1 MTKRFGSA
9 ESHKIKQAIVLIVL
23 LAIISVIYLAVT
35 QQEFFASVLFSVVII
50 LIFGFLLWRYDF
62 LLTLKEYERAVIFR
76 FGKVVR
82 VGGPGWTFILPV
94 IESFKIVDLRTHTI
108 DIPPQEI
115 ITKDNIVVT
124 IDVIIY
130 LYVKPDNESVK
141 NSVIEIKDYE
151 KAAEEF
157 VKSTVRDVAGTLTLS
172 DLITSIAEFNKR
184 VLQQIEKIAQSWGV
198 TVEAVQISN
207 ITLPKQLQEA
217 LTNQKA
223 AEQQKLARGQLADA
237 HKLEIEAVKAA
248 AEQLSDKALAYYYI
262 RALEKLGEGRSTK
275 FFFPMELTQL
285 AQSIGTS
292 LAGGAVAKDSSSLDS
307 LFKKYKP
314 AIKKLLEEKE

>member
-1 MTKRFGSA
+1 MAKRFSSV
-9 ESHKIKQAIVLIVL
+9 ESHKIKQGVFLLLLVLIITVVWL
-23 LAIISVIYLAVT
+23 ALTNMQLFAYILLSIAVLAILSFIV
-35 QQEFFASVLFSVVII
+35 
-50 LIFGFLLWRYDF
+50 WRYDF
-62 LLTLKEYERAVIFR
+62 LLTLKEYERAVVYR

-82 VGGPGWTFILPV
+82 VGGPGWTFIMPI

-108 DIPPQEI
+108 DIPPQEV
-115 ITKDNIVVT
+115 ITKDSIVVT
-124 IDVIIY
+124 IDAIVY
-130 LYVKPDNESVK
+130 LYVKPDKQSVI
-141 NSVIEIKDYE
+141 NSVVEIKDYE

-172 DLITSIAEFNKR
+172 ELITNIAEFNLR

-207 ITLPKQLQEA
+207 ITLPKELQDA
-217 LTNQKA
+217 LTTQKA
-223 AEQQKLARGQLADA
+223 AEQQKLARSQLADA

-275 FFFPMELTQL
+275 FFFPMELTKL
-285 AQSIGTS
+285 AEAVGGT
-292 LAGGAVAKDSSSLDS
+292 LAAGAAAKNSSELES

-314 AIKKLLEEKE
+314 ALKKILEKK

>member
-1 MTKRFGSA
+1 MTKRFSNV
-9 ESHKIKQAIVLIVL
+9 ESHKIKQGIFLLLIVLI
-23 LAIISVIYLAVT
+23 ITIIYLAFT
-35 QQEFFASVLFSVVII
+35 NMTFFAYILLSVSILFI
-50 LIFGFLLWRYDF
+50 LGFLIWRYDF
-62 LLTLKEYERAVIFR
+62 LLTLKEYERAVIYR

-82 VGGPGWTFILPV
+82 VGGPGWTFVLPI

-108 DIPPQEI
+108 DIPPQEV
-115 ITKDNIVVT
+115 ITSDKIVLT
-124 IDVIIY
+124 IDAIIY
-130 LYVKPDNESVK
+130 LYVKPDNQSVVK
-141 NSVIEIKDYE
+141 SVVEIKDYE

-157 VKSTVRDVAGTLTLS
+157 VKSTVRDVSGTLSFTE
-172 DLITSIAEFNKR
+172 LITNISEFNKR
-184 VLQQIEKIAQSWGV
+184 VLSEIEKIAEAWGV

-207 ITLPKQLQEA
+207 IKIPKELEDA

-223 AEQQKLARGQLADA
+223 AEQQKFARSQLADA

-275 FFFPMELTQL
+275 FFFPMELTKL
-285 AQSIGTS
+285 AEAIGGT
-292 LAGGAVAKDSSSLDS
+292 LASRATLKDSDELES

-314 AIKKLLEEKE
+314 ALKKILEK